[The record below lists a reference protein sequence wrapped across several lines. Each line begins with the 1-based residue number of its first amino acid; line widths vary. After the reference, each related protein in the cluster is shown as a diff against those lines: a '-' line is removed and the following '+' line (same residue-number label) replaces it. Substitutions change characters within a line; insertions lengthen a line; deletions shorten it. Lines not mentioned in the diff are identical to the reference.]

1 MKVFSFETLPDK
13 EKITFHWD
21 EANGEIVF
29 VTESRIFQDDWS
41 VSNKICIPDV
51 LFSMSHLWMHCVKQ
65 ESDVALSSLVLHR
78 KSIPSHQFLDPTPTL
93 LLQPVTN
100 CESISPSVR
109 EIFYE
114 HDLSRC
120 PLSANQLGLLDDME
134 RLEGAWEL
142 NDQSSF
148 TQSTANDNVATRKRR
163 IPRMGTSAIEGKR
176 HRLDTRDENDDSNL
190 LIGPLEDKQTS
201 ISVSESDF

>member
-1 MKVFSFETLPDK
+1 MKVFSFETIPDK

-29 VTESRIFQDDWS
+29 DTESRIFQDDWS
-41 VSNKICIPDV
+41 VSNKICIPDA
-51 LFSMSHLWMHCVKQ
+51 LFSMSQLWMQCVEQ
-65 ESDVALSSLVLHR
+65 ESDVALSSIVLHR
-78 KSIPSHQFLDPTPTL
+78 KNTPRHQFLEPSPSL
-93 LLQPVTN
+93 FLQPVTN

-120 PLSANQLGLLDDME
+120 PLSANQLGLLEDME
-134 RLEGAWEL
+134 RLEGAWSL

-148 TQSTANDNVATRKRR
+148 TQSISNDNVATRKRK
-163 IPRMGTSAIEGKR
+163 IPRMGTSAIQGKS
-176 HRLDTRDENDDSNL
+176 HRLDTKQENADSNL
-190 LIGPLEDKQTS
+190 LIGPIEDEHTKVG
-201 ISVSESDF
+201 VSESEY

>member
-1 MKVFSFETLPDK
+1 MKVFTFETIPDK

-51 LFSMSHLWMHCVKQ
+51 LFSMSHIWMHCVKQ
-65 ESDVALSSLVLHR
+65 ESDVALSSIVLHS
-78 KSIPSHQFLDPTPTL
+78 KNIPRHQFLEPTPNL

-120 PLSANQLGLLDDME
+120 PLSANQLGLLEDME
-134 RLEGAWEL
+134 RLEGAWSL

-148 TQSTANDNVATRKRR
+148 TQSTSNDVATRKRI
-163 IPRMGTSAIEGKR
+163 IPRMGTSAIRGKS
-176 HRLDTRDENDDSNL
+176 HRLDTKQENVDSNL
-190 LIGPLEDKQTS
+190 LIGPIDNEHTRVG
-201 ISVSESDF
+201 VSESDN